1 MELTNYF
8 FKTFIYNEVEIY
20 FQGRKILSDYFYFT
34 NYYKILELDSMSE
47 INEEKMQKVIEQMKE
62 DNIKFIRLQFV
73 DINGTV
79 KNIVI
84 PFNEEDMEDLFLEG
98 MLFDGSSIA
107 GFVGINESDLVLKPD
122 INTYSRLSWRPEESA
137 VCRFICDVWTP
148 EQEPFV
154 GDPRSVLK
162 KSLAKI
168 KKMGLQYNIGPEPE
182 FFIVDIDEN
191 GYPMPYDNATY
202 FDVEPLDKGPDFRRE
217 LTLNLEE
224 LDFEVEASHHE
235 VAPGQNEIAFKFKD
249 ALKTA
254 DAVITFKQAIKAIV
268 DNMATF
274 DQLDYRVTFMPK
286 PFFGVNGSGM
296 HCHQSIFKGDKNLFS
311 DPNSDTGLSKDALYF
326 MGGLLKHAP
335 ALTAITNP
343 IVNSYKR
350 LVPGYE
356 APVYRA
362 YGLKNRSALIR
373 VPAARGK
380 ATRIEYRAPD
390 PACNPYLAFA
400 VMLEAGIDGIQNKID
415 PGEPTEINI
424 YELTEEEREAMGI
437 KVLPSSLWE
446 AYHALEED
454 PLILGALG
462 DHISQ
467 KFLELKYQEWD
478 EYRVQVFGY
487 EQRKYLDI

>member
-1 MELTNYF
+1 M
-8 FKTFIYNEVEIY
+8 
-20 FQGRKILSDYFYFT
+20 SD
-34 NYYKILELDSMSE
+34 
-47 INEEKMQKVIEQMKE
+47 INEEKMQKVIEQMVE

-84 PFNEEDMEDLFLEG
+84 PFNKEDMEDLFNEG

-148 EQEPFV
+148 EHEPFV

-168 KKMGLQYNIGPEPE
+168 AKMGLQYNIGPEPE

-235 VAPGQNEIAFKFKD
+235 VAPGQNEIAFRFRD

-311 DPNSDTGLSKDALYF
+311 DPDSDTGLSKDALHF

-335 ALTAITNP
+335 AVTAITNP

-380 ATRIEYRAPD
+380 ATRIEYRSPD

-415 PGEPTEINI
+415 PGEPIEENI
-424 YELTEEEREAMGI
+424 YTMSEEERDARGI

-446 AYHALEED
+446 AYHSLEED

>member
-1 MELTNYF
+1 M
-8 FKTFIYNEVEIY
+8 
-20 FQGRKILSDYFYFT
+20 SD
-34 NYYKILELDSMSE
+34 
-47 INEEKMQKVIEQMKE
+47 INEEKMERVIEQMVE

-84 PFNEEDMEDLFLEG
+84 PFNIEDMDELFNEG

-107 GFVGINESDLVLKPD
+107 GFVGINESDLVLRPD

-148 EQEPFV
+148 EKEPFI

-168 KKMGLQYNIGPEPE
+168 AKRGLQYNIGPEPE

-191 GYPMPYDNATY
+191 GYPMPYDEAGY

-274 DQLDYRVTFMPK
+274 DQMDYRVTFMPK

-296 HCHQSIFKGDKNLFS
+296 HCHQSVFKGDKNLFS
-311 DPNSDTGLSKDALYF
+311 DPDSENGLSKDALHF

-335 ALTAITNP
+335 AVTAITNP

-380 ATRIEYRAPD
+380 ATRIEYRSPD

-400 VMLEAGIDGIQNKID
+400 VMLEAGVDGIVNKID
-415 PGEPTEINI
+415 PGDPIEADI
-424 YELTEEEREAMGI
+424 YSMSEEEREALGI

-446 AYHALEED
+446 AYHSLEED
-454 PLILGALG
+454 PLILDALG
-462 DHISQ
+462 PHISE

>member
-1 MELTNYF
+1 M
-8 FKTFIYNEVEIY
+8 
-20 FQGRKILSDYFYFT
+20 SD
-34 NYYKILELDSMSE
+34 IP
-47 INEEKMQKVIEQMKE
+47 EEKIERIAEQMRE

-84 PFNEEDMEDLFLEG
+84 PFNGKDDMSELFNEG

-137 VCRFICDVWTP
+137 TCRFICDVHTFDGA
-148 EQEPFV
+148 PFV
-154 GDPRSVLK
+154 GDPRGVLK

-168 KKMGLQYNIGPEPE
+168 AERGLQYNIGPEPE

-191 GYPMPYDNATY
+191 GYPLPYDDAGY
-202 FDVEPLDKGPDFRRE
+202 FDVEPRDKGPDFRRE
-217 LTLNLEE
+217 LTLNLED

-274 DQLDYRVTFMPK
+274 DQMDYRVTFMPK

-296 HCHQSIFKGDKNLFS
+296 HCHQSVFKGDKNLFS
-311 DPNSDTGLSKDALYF
+311 DPDSETGLSKDAIYF

-335 ALTAITNP
+335 AITAITNP

-356 APVYRA
+356 APVYMA
-362 YGLKNRSALIR
+362 YGYRNRSTLIR

-380 ATRIEYRAPD
+380 ATRIEYRSPD
-390 PACNPYLAFA
+390 SACNPYLAFA
-400 VMLEAGIDGIQNKID
+400 VMLEAGIDGIVNKID
-415 PGEPTEINI
+415 PGDPVEDDLFNMTED
-424 YELTEEEREAMGI
+424 EREAKGI
-437 KVLPSSLWE
+437 EVLPTSLWE
-446 AYHALEED
+446 AYHSLEKD
-454 PLILGALG
+454 QYILDALG
-462 DHISQ
+462 SHVSE

>member
-1 MELTNYF
+1 M
-8 FKTFIYNEVEIY
+8 KEI
-20 FQGRKILSDYFYFT
+20 T
-34 NYYKILELDSMSE
+34 
-47 INEEKMQKVIEQMKE
+47 EEMIADVTSKMKE

-73 DINGTV
+73 DINGYV

-84 PFNEEDMEDLFLEG
+84 PFKEEDIGDLFTEG
-98 MLFDGSSIA
+98 MLFDGSSIE
-107 GFVGINESDLVLKPD
+107 GFVDINESDLVLKPD
-122 INTYSRLSWRPEESA
+122 IRTYSRLSWRPEESA

-148 EQEPFV
+148 EGKPFE
-154 GDPRSVLK
+154 GDPRSILK

-168 KKMGLQYNIGPEPE
+168 TKMGLRYNIGPEPE
-182 FFIVDIDEN
+182 FFIVNIDEEGN
-191 GYPMPYDNATY
+191 PYPYDEAGY

-217 LTLNLEE
+217 LTFNLEE
-224 LDFEVEASHHE
+224 LGFEVEASHHE

-268 DNMATF
+268 DNIASF
-274 DQLDYRVTFMPK
+274 DQKNYQVTFMPK

-296 HCHQSIFKGDKNLFS
+296 HCHQSVFKGDKNLFS
-311 DPNSDTGLSKDALYF
+311 NPNSDTGLSKDALYF
-326 MGGLLKHAP
+326 IGGLLKHAP

-362 YGLKNRSALIR
+362 YGFKNRSTLIR
-373 VPAARGK
+373 IPAARGK

-390 PACNPYLAFA
+390 PSCNPYLAFA
-400 VMLEAGIDGIQNKID
+400 AMLEAGIDGIQNKID
-415 PGEPTEINI
+415 PGDPTEINI
-424 YELTEEEREAMGI
+424 YELTDEQREDLGI

-446 AYHALEED
+446 AYHSLEED
-454 PLILGALG
+454 EYILNALG

-467 KFLELKYQEWD
+467 KFLELKYKEWD

>member
-1 MELTNYF
+1 MTE
-8 FKTFIYNEVEIY
+8 KV
-20 FQGRKILSDYFYFT
+20 
-34 NYYKILELDSMSE
+34 
-47 INEEKMQKVIEQMKE
+47 NEELMESVIKQMKE

-73 DINGTV
+73 DINGTA

-84 PFNEEDMEDLFLEG
+84 PFKEDDMADLFVEG

-122 INTYSRLSWRPEESA
+122 IHTYSRLSWRPEESA

-148 EQEPFV
+148 DGKPFV
-154 GDPRSVLK
+154 GDPRGILK

-168 KKMGLQYNIGPEPE
+168 GKMGLQYNIGPEPE
-182 FFIVDIDEN
+182 FFIVDIDDE
-191 GYPMPYDNATY
+191 GYPMPYDEAGY

-235 VAPGQNEIAFKFKD
+235 VGPGQNEIAFKFKD

-274 DQLDYRVTFMPK
+274 DQMDYRVTFMPK
-286 PFFGVNGSGM
+286 PFF
-296 HCHQSIFKGDKNLFS
+296 
-311 DPNSDTGLSKDALYF
+311 
-326 MGGLLKHAP
+326 
-335 ALTAITNP
+335 
-343 IVNSYKR
+343 
-350 LVPGYE
+350 VPGYE

-424 YELTEEEREAMGI
+424 YSLTEEEREAMGI
-437 KVLPSSLWE
+437 QVLPSSLWE

-454 PLILGALG
+454 PLILSTLG
-462 DHISQ
+462 DHTSE
-467 KFLELKYQEWD
+467 KFLELKYKEWD

-487 EQRKYLDI
+487 EQNKYLDI

>member
-1 MELTNYF
+1 M
-8 FKTFIYNEVEIY
+8 
-20 FQGRKILSDYFYFT
+20 SDV
-34 NYYKILELDSMSE
+34 
-47 INEEKMQKVIEQMKE
+47 NEEKIQRVVEQMKE

-84 PFNEEDMEDLFLEG
+84 PFNAEDMDDLFNEG
-98 MLFDGSSIA
+98 MLFDGSSID
-107 GFVGINESDLVLKPD
+107 GFVGINDSDLVLKPD

-137 VCRFICDVWTP
+137 VCRFICDVWTADKK
-148 EQEPFV
+148 PFA
-154 GDPRSVLK
+154 GDPRGVLR
-162 KSLAKI
+162 KSLEHI

-191 GYPMPYDNATY
+191 GYPLPYDEAGY

-217 LTLNLEE
+217 LTLNLED

-274 DQLDYRVTFMPK
+274 DQMDYRVTFMPK

-296 HCHQSIFKGDKNLFS
+296 HCHQSVFKGDKNLFS
-311 DPNSDTGLSKDALYF
+311 NPNTESGLSKDALHF

-335 ALTAITNP
+335 AITAITNP

-356 APVYRA
+356 APVYMA
-362 YGLKNRSALIR
+362 YGLRNRSALIR

-380 ATRIEYRAPD
+380 ATRIEYRSPD

-400 VMLEAGIDGIQNKID
+400 VMLEAGIDGIVNKID
-415 PGEPTEINI
+415 PGEPIEADI
-424 YELTEEEREAMGI
+424 YSLTEQEREDMGI

-446 AYHALEED
+446 AYHSLEED
-454 PLILGALG
+454 PIILNALG
-462 DHISQ
+462 SHVSE
-467 KFLELKYQEWD
+467 KFLELKYKEWD

>member
-1 MELTNYF
+1 MNGINRELMDN
-8 FKTFIYNEVEIY
+8 
-20 FQGRKILSDYFYFT
+20 
-34 NYYKILELDSMSE
+34 
-47 INEEKMQKVIEQMKE
+47 VISQMKE

-84 PFNEEDMEDLFLEG
+84 PFKEDEIEDLFLEG

-107 GFVGINESDLVLKPD
+107 GFVNINESDLLLKPD

-148 EQEPFV
+148 EGKPFE
-154 GDPRSVLK
+154 GDPRSILK
-162 KSLAKI
+162 KSLDEIAKMDL
-168 KKMGLQYNIGPEPE
+168 KYNIGPEPE
-182 FFIVDIDEN
+182 FFIVDIDEE
-191 GYPMPYDNATY
+191 GYPHPYDKAGY

-235 VAPGQNEIAFKFKD
+235 VGPGQNEIAFKFKD

-274 DQLDYRVTFMPK
+274 DQMNYKVTFMPK

-296 HCHQSIFKGDKNLFS
+296 HCHQSVFKNGRNLFS
-311 DPNSDTGLSKDALYF
+311 DPDSETGLSNDAMYF

-373 VPAARGK
+373 VPAARGQ

-400 VMLEAGIDGIQNKID
+400 VMLKAGVDGIQNKID

-424 YELTEEEREAMGI
+424 YELTEEEREARGI

-446 AYHALEED
+446 AYHSLEKDEY
-454 PLILGALG
+454 ILNALG
-462 DHISQ
+462 EHISE
-467 KFLELKYQEWD
+467 KFLELKYKEWD

-487 EQRKYLDI
+487 EQKKYLDI

>member
-1 MELTNYF
+1 MN
-8 FKTFIYNEVEIY
+8 K
-20 FQGRKILSDYFYFT
+20 
-34 NYYKILELDSMSE
+34 
-47 INEEKMQKVIEQMKE
+47 INEELMESVVKQMKE
-62 DNIKFIRLQFV
+62 DNIKFIRLQFT

-84 PFNEEDMEDLFLEG
+84 PFKEDEIEELFTEG
-98 MLFDGSSIA
+98 MLFDGSSIP
-107 GFVGINESDLVLKPD
+107 GFVNINESDLVLKPD
-122 INTYSRLSWRPEESA
+122 VNTYSRLSWRPEESA

-148 EQEPFV
+148 EGKPFA
-154 GDPRSVLK
+154 GDPRSVLR
-162 KSLAKI
+162 KSINRIA
-168 KKMGLQYNIGPEPE
+168 KMGLRYNIGPEPE
-182 FFIVDIDEN
+182 FFIVDINED
-191 GYPMPYDNATY
+191 GYPKPYDKAGY
-202 FDVEPLDKGPDFRRE
+202 FDVEPLDMGPDFRRE

-235 VAPGQNEIAFKFKD
+235 VGPGQNEIAFKFKD

-274 DQLDYRVTFMPK
+274 DQMDYKVTFMPK
-286 PFFGVNGSGM
+286 PFFGENGSGM
-296 HCHQSIFKGDKNLFS
+296 HCHQSVFKGDKNLFS
-311 DPNSDTGLSKDALYF
+311 DPNSETGLSKDALYF
-326 MGGLLKHAP
+326 MGGLLAHAP
-335 ALTAITNP
+335 AITAITNP

-390 PACNPYLAFA
+390 PACNPYLAFT
-400 VMLEAGIDGIQNKID
+400 VMLEAGVDGILNKID

-424 YELTEEEREAMGI
+424 YKLTEEERKERGI

-446 AYHALEED
+446 AYHALEQDEYI
-454 PLILGALG
+454 LNILGE
-462 DHISQ
+462 HIST
-467 KFLELKYQEWD
+467 KFLELKYEEWD
-478 EYRVQVFGY
+478 NYRVQVFGY